1 MKGESLPGGTVTFL
15 LTDVEGSTRMWQQN
29 PTAAG
34 AAMARHEEIL
44 AETIAKHG
52 GGRPL
57 DQGEGDSALVAF
69 GRARDALECAVTLQ
83 LALQSEPWP
92 DDAALRVRMSLHTG
106 EAELTDGNYRG
117 SVINRAARLRSL
129 AHGGQVLLSSITAD
143 VVRDRLPVD
152 VTLLDLGEHP
162 LKDFPRPEHVFQLA
176 HPGLF
181 DRFPPLRAGTVETD
195 SSESWSVPLPAAFA
209 FGELT
214 DQLGGFV
221 GRADELEQLSSR
233 LEKLRPGRAEVVM
246 VSGEAGI
253 GKTQLCTRFARAASE
268 EGAIVLYG
276 RCDEDLG
283 VPYQPW
289 VEVLSHLVTHAPRN
303 LVARHG
309 GVELARLV
317 PAVRHVLPDLPA
329 PTGSDPET
337 ERYLLFGAVAELL
350 TGASQHAPVVIVLD
364 DLHWADKP
372 TLDVA
377 ASPRDRHHRR
387 ADPRSRDL
395 P

>member
-29 PTAAG
+29 PTAVG
-34 AAMARHEEIL
+34 AAMARHEEIV
-44 AETIAKHG
+44 AEAIAKHG
-52 GGRPL
+52 GGRPV

-69 GRARDALECAVTLQ
+69 GRARDALECAVSLQ

-92 DDAALRVRMSLHTG
+92 DGAELRVRMSLHTG
-106 EAELTDGNYRG
+106 EAELIDGNYRG

-176 HPGLF
+176 HPGLP
-181 DRFPPLRAGTVETD
+181 RPVPPLRAGAVDTD
-195 SSESWSVPLPAAFA
+195 SSEAWSVPLPPALAS
-209 FGELT
+209 GEAP

-221 GRADELEQLSSR
+221 GRAAELEQLSTR

-253 GKTQLCTRFARAASE
+253 GKTELCSQFARAA
-268 EGAIVLYG
+268 
-276 RCDEDLG
+276 CDEG
-283 VPYQPW
+283 RSCCTA
-289 VEVLSHLVTHAPRN
+289 E
-303 LVARHG
+303 
-309 GVELARLV
+309 
-317 PAVRHVLPDLPA
+317 
-329 PTGSDPET
+329 PTRTSGF
-337 ERYLLFGAVAELL
+337 R
-350 TGASQHAPVVIVLD
+350 I
-364 DLHWADKP
+364 
-372 TLDVA
+372 
-377 ASPRDRHHRR
+377 
-387 ADPRSRDL
+387 SRGWRCCHIW
-395 P
+395 